1 MRKIFF
7 MVKEVGFWNRLST
20 QVMVTMSL
28 ELFKARLDGV
38 LSSLV
43 VWEVSVLMAGSWT
56 WMVIQGPFQLI
67 PFHDSVK
74 SHGFSSF
81 LPFVL
86 WCGSLWSLHVPV
98 NAVREGFQDLTSSLL
113 SCHEIDHSKGYFPT
127 VYLVIWE
134 YKKPFQTCAIN
145 TKSAQTFWPVL
156 FDCIYA
162 IKYAGAVQF
171 WLACLKRSCRW
182 FLIKR
187 GNEVRKQFC
196 IA

>member
-86 WCGSLWSLHVPV
+86 
-98 NAVREGFQDLTSSLL
+98 
-113 SCHEIDHSKGYFPT
+113 
-127 VYLVIWE
+127 
-134 YKKPFQTCAIN
+134 
-145 TKSAQTFWPVL
+145 
-156 FDCIYA
+156 
-162 IKYAGAVQF
+162 
-171 WLACLKRSCRW
+171 
-182 FLIKR
+182 
-187 GNEVRKQFC
+187 
-196 IA
+196 